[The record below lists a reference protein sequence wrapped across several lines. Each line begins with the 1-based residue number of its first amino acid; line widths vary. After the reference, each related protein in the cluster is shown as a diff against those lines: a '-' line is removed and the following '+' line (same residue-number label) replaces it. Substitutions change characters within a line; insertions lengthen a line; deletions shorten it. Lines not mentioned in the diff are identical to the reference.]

1 MKTET
6 EKQQQPGEAEAEARR
21 LLELIHFLAR
31 TLGFNNAKLARRS
44 NVPLATLV
52 RYFKG
57 EGEPKLEF
65 LISLV
70 RTMGLEVREFIEL
83 AYPAPAG
90 PSPARL
96 KIERLL
102 QQIQPPGRAPE
113 PAPPPQPEPKP
124 EGSSREELEKVVA
137 DLRRELREMIEHGG
151 RPAEAAKPAAAGKP
165 ARARKGK
172 ATAS

>member
-6 EKQQQPGEAEAEARR
+6 EKQQKPGEAEAEARR

-83 AYPAPAG
+83 AYPALAG
-90 PSPARL
+90 PSPARV

-102 QQIQPPGRAPE
+102 QQIQPPGRASE
-113 PAPPPQPEPKP
+113 PASPPEPKP
-124 EGSSREELEKVVA
+124 EATSREDLEKMVG
-137 DLRRELREMIEHGG
+137 DLRREMREMIEQGA
-151 RPAEAAKPAAAGKP
+151 RPAETEKPAASKP
-165 ARARKGK
+165 AHARKGK
-172 ATAS
+172 SGG

>member
-6 EKQQQPGEAEAEARR
+6 EKQQRPGEAEAEARR

-83 AYPAPAG
+83 AYPAPTS

-96 KIERLL
+96 KIERFL
-102 QQIQPPGRAPE
+102 QQIQPPSRAAE
-113 PAPPPQPEPKP
+113 PAPQPTP
-124 EGSSREELEKVVA
+124 EATSREDLEKMVS
-137 DLRRELREMIEHGG
+137 DLRRELREMIEQGA
-151 RPAEAAKPAAAGKP
+151 RPAETGEPTAAKKP
-165 ARARKGK
+165 RARKG
-172 ATAS
+172 AS